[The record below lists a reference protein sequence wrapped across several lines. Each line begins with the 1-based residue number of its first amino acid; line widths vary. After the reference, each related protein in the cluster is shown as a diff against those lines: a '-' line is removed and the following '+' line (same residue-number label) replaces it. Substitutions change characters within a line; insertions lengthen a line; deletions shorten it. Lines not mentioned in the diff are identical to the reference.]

1 MYEHG
6 FEKLKHILGDDYYD
20 PKTKE
25 KMRKEREQKKK
36 LEEQA
41 KVKIDSEEP
50 MIEEITDDQ
59 AAEIEQKKKEEDSQA
74 KKPNKIGDT
83 VLPEPTTIDLSKIE
97 EGKCE
102 VKPENEG
109 TRMLLKG
116 FRQSNVKFHLLTD
129 SIDKLYT
136 KSKYKDLFD
145 IGVLSI
151 HSANKIDPELMTL
164 FKDGAKIH
172 IESADNVVIMKKEQR
187 AEFRAKIAEK
197 CEKANMKL
205 VGTTPYN
212 HHMFYEVKKE
222 DNVKV

>member
-1 MYEHG
+1 
-6 FEKLKHILGDDYYD
+6 
-20 PKTKE
+20 
-25 KMRKEREQKKK
+25 
-36 LEEQA
+36 
-41 KVKIDSEEP
+41 

-59 AAEIEQKKKEEDSQA
+59 AAEIEQKKKEDKDEEAQL
-74 KKPNKIGDT
+74 KRNM
-83 VLPEPTTIDLSKIE
+83 EPTKIDLSLIE

-109 TRMLLKG
+109 TRTLLKG
-116 FRQSNVKFHLLTD
+116 FKQCNVKFHLLTD

-172 IESADNVVIMKKEQR
+172 IESADNIVIIKKEQR
-187 AEFRAKIAEK
+187 AEFRTKIAEK

-212 HHMFYEVKKE
+212 HHMFYEVKKD
-222 DNVKV
+222 DNVNV